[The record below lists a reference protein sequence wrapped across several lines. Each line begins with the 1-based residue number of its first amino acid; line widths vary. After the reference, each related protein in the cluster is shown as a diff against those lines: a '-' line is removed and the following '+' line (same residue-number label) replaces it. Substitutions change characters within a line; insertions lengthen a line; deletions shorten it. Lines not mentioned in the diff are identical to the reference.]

1 MNDDKRPYPND
12 PGLNELLGLGSGDNG
27 SYPHQGAFGGY
38 DETGESPAPDYT
50 DASSYSD
57 SAEPLEEG
65 DVLNS
70 FSERE
75 AYEQRKNPVAEARE
89 QNSRTRTQEEISRE
103 KAQVKAEKKRRKK
116 KSKKN
121 GCLFKMVWLV
131 MIVLVSVVLA
141 QYIMI
146 GANDLLAVN
155 RTEGTAEVSI
165 PADADIDTVA
175 DILEE
180 AGVIN
185 SAQFFKLYMKI
196 TKPDT
201 TFTKGDYTDMQT
213 NLDYEAIV
221 TYLQTQS
228 NRTDVVTVTFLEGM
242 NLEDFGDTLEESG
255 VCGKE
260 EFLEKCNST
269 EFDEDYTFLSQ
280 ITNSDERYYRL
291 EGYLFPDTYDFY
303 QDSDPETVI
312 RKCLY
317 NFELKIMEPTIEQED
332 DTEISVA
339 DLAQQNGFTV
349 DQLVTLASMVQAE
362 GANED
367 DMRVIAHIF
376 RNRLDPNMN
385 EGVSQLGS
393 DPTVYYPYS
402 SREEAPEGFESRYNT
417 YEIVGLPPGAIDNPG
432 MMAINAVLNPDT
444 TDNYLYFCHSADGT
458 PYYAYTAEGHYENQV
473 KAGLIDPNAEG

>member
-12 PGLNELLGLGSGDNG
+12 PDLNELLGLGSGDNG

-255 VCGKE
+255 VCGK
-260 EFLEKCNST
+260 
-269 EFDEDYTFLSQ
+269 
-280 ITNSDERYYRL
+280 
-291 EGYLFPDTYDFY
+291 
-303 QDSDPETVI
+303 
-312 RKCLY
+312 
-317 NFELKIMEPTIEQED
+317 
-332 DTEISVA
+332 
-339 DLAQQNGFTV
+339 
-349 DQLVTLASMVQAE
+349 
-362 GANED
+362 
-367 DMRVIAHIF
+367 
-376 RNRLDPNMN
+376 
-385 EGVSQLGS
+385 
-393 DPTVYYPYS
+393 
-402 SREEAPEGFESRYNT
+402 
-417 YEIVGLPPGAIDNPG
+417 
-432 MMAINAVLNPDT
+432 
-444 TDNYLYFCHSADGT
+444 
-458 PYYAYTAEGHYENQV
+458 
-473 KAGLIDPNAEG
+473 

>member
-12 PGLNELLGLGSGDNG
+12 PDLNELLGLGSGDNG

-213 NLDYEAIV
+213 DLDYEAIV

-291 EGYLFPDTYDFY
+291 EGYLYPDTYEFTTPQNPLYVINKMLVRFDAKLTEELR
-303 QDSDPETVI
+303 QQIADSGRTIHEVLTVASLIEKETDGADRADIASVI
-312 RKCLY
+312 Y
-317 NFELKIMEPTIEQED
+317 NRLNNPNSSAGT
-332 DTEISVA
+332 
-339 DLAQQNGFTV
+339 NGYLQI
-349 DQLVTLASMVQAE
+349 DATLAYL
-362 GANED
+362 N
-367 DMRVIAHIF
+367 
-376 RNRLDPNMN
+376 
-385 EGVSQLGS
+385 GS
-393 DPTVYYPYS
+393 KVPT
-402 SREEAPEGFESRYNT
+402 EADKSIDSPYNT
-417 YEIVGLPPGAIDNPG
+417 YLYPGLPPGPISNPG
-432 MMAINAVLNPDT
+432 IESILAAINPNSTSYYYYVLGD
-444 TDNYLYFCHSADGT
+444 DNRHHFFNTYREMQNFMSTQAMYSHS
-458 PYYAYTAEGHYENQV
+458 
-473 KAGLIDPNAEG
+473 

>member
-12 PGLNELLGLGSGDNG
+12 PDLNELLGLGSGDNG

-291 EGYLFPDTYDFY
+291 EGYLFPDTYEFFVNDT
-303 QDSDPETVI
+303 PENVLA
-312 RKCLY
+312 KFLD
-317 NFELKIMEPTIEQED
+317 NFEAKVDEELLAQIDTLNAGLTQKSAWRIWPSRTGLPWISWSLWRLWCRPREPTRM
-332 DTEISVA
+332 TC
-339 DLAQQNGFTV
+339 
-349 DQLVTLASMVQAE
+349 
-362 GANED
+362 
-367 DMRVIAHIF
+367 
-376 RNRLDPNMN
+376 
-385 EGVSQLGS
+385 GS
-393 DPTVYYPYS
+393 SLIYS
-402 SREEAPEGFESRYNT
+402 A
-417 YEIVGLPPGAIDNPG
+417 
-432 MMAINAVLNPDT
+432 
-444 TDNYLYFCHSADGT
+444 
-458 PYYAYTAEGHYENQV
+458 TAW
-473 KAGLIDPNAEG
+473 IPI